1 MTTAPA
7 LTGLPTTQ
15 AASSTAWMAG
25 GLCRQVDSAIFF
37 PEGRGGAVAVQTEQA
52 KRICNRCPVRESCLE
67 WAVETGQAA
76 GVWGGMSEDERRAL
90 IRDRSGQYERCID
103 AQELIEDRIAGGAKY
118 REVADELGVGHSAVC
133 RAVKFFRREREEANA

>member
-1 MTTAPA
+1 MTTATG

-15 AASSTAWMAG
+15 ASTAWMAG

-37 PEGRGGAVAVQTEQA
+37 PEGRGGAVAVQTAQA

-76 GVWGGMSEDERRAL
+76 GVWGGMSEDERRVI